1 MKLLKYNYNGN
12 DNWGVLQNDCDV
24 HEIKGD
30 MFDDFII
37 GEKVADLEDVKILAP
52 FNGGQVI
59 GLALNYPGIVGAK
72 FDNDAEPLVFNK
84 GASAVIADG
93 DDIIFPKDMADEMWV
108 EVELSFVVGKIAKN
122 VTPEKAHEY
131 ILGYT
136 VGNDVTCD
144 TSKSDHDHHL
154 PRFKSFDTFS
164 PLGPYID
171 TEFDASNAELVTK
184 INGEIVQQGNANT
197 RHFDDAKCL
206 SLISKIM
213 TLYPGDVVLTGTPAG
228 AGPGEASVVNI
239 GDKVELEIKG
249 LGVLRHQV
257 K

>member
-1 MKLLKYNYNGN
+1 MKLLKYTYESESC
-12 DNWGVLQNDCDV
+12 WGVLQNDWDI
-24 HEIKGD
+24 HAIKGD
-30 MFDDFII
+30 MFGDFNI
-37 GEKVADLEDVKILAP
+37 GEKVADVESVKILAP
-52 FNGGQVI
+52 FDGGQVI
-59 GLALNYPGIVGAK
+59 GLALNYPGIAGAK
-72 FDNDAEPLVFNK
+72 FDDDAEPLVFNK
-84 GASAVIADG
+84 GANTVIGDGAD
-93 DDIIFPKDMADEMWV
+93 IVFPKGMADEMWV
-108 EVELSFVVGKIAKN
+108 EVELSFMVGKIAKN
-122 VTPEKAHEY
+122 VPPEKAHEY

-136 VGNDVTCD
+136 IGNDVTCD

-171 TEFDASNAELVTK
+171 TEFDASNAELITRVNDK
-184 INGEIVQQGNANT
+184 IVQQGNANT

-206 SLISKIM
+206 SLVSKIM
-213 TLYPGDVVLTGTPAG
+213 TLYPGDVILTGTPAG

-249 LGVLRHQV
+249 LGVLRHQI